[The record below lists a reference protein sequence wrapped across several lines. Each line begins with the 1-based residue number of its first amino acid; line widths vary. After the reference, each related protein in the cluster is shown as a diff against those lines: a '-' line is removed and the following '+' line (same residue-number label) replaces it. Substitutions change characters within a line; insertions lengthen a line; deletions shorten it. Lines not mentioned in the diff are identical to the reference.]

1 MTYGNR
7 LRRWI
12 VVRLSP
18 NLRHMDVAR
27 FHKYTDADGYKQ
39 ILRRIDPT
47 RHYEIMFD
55 AGEREVKPERPVN

>member
-18 NLRHMDVAR
+18 NLRHVDIAR
-27 FHKYTDADGYKQ
+27 FHKYSDADGYKQ
-39 ILRRIDPT
+39 ILRCIDPT
-47 RHYEIMFD
+47 RRYEIMFD
-55 AGEREVKPERPVN
+55 AGEPEVKPERPVN